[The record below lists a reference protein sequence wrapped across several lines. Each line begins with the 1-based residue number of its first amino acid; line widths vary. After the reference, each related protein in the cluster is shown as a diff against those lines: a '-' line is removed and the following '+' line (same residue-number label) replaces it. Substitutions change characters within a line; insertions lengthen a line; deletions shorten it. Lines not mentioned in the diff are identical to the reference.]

1 MRASKQEGVWG
12 QAVLRHKRL
21 PTSFTHNQKRSK
33 IVSKLFQNRGPKGVW
48 AALGRLLG
56 GSWAVP
62 GSKAPLDSLLAAPWA
77 VLGRFL
83 KRLGR
88 LLGGSWAVLGTKLGR
103 LGGPWRHLRGVL
115 VGFSHQNGAKL
126 VSKSVKSWILC

>member
-12 QAVLRHKRL
+12 QAVLRHKGL
-21 PTSFTHNQKRSK
+21 PTSFKNHQKQSK
-33 IVSKLFQNRGPKGVW
+33 IVPKMIQNRGPEGVW

-56 GSWAVP
+56 GSWASP
-62 GSKAPLDSLLAAPWA
+62 GSKAPLGSLLAASWA
-77 VLGRFL
+77 ALGRFL
-83 KRLGR
+83 RRLGR

-103 LGGPWRHLRGVL
+103 LGGSWRHLGGVL

-126 VSKSVKSWILC
+126 VSKSIKSWILC